1 MLRDSKHLYLDH
13 DFVETGDGWIFGVV
27 SNTHPPGRILA
38 YLKYIP
44 GDGVWTRDGIAYK
57 RVLATY
63 SMREVVQMVESVRKS
78 RPEYVYMDPS
88 TGEEF
93 VYVPVERV
101 VKHYRCE
108 EGLTRILER
117 PVNRVEA
124 VCAELVNQLS
134 SLSGLSYGFF
144 GVSGSLLLRL
154 FNPAA
159 DIDLVVYGG
168 ENFRKVV
175 EASYRLQTEKTLAE
189 NQAILVKN
197 YMAKYPITQ
206 EEAEEL
212 AKRCRTRGIF
222 HGTYYSLHA
231 VRTLREN
238 KRSYG
243 EVTSRYIGVEK
254 TILRITD
261 ASESVF
267 TPAVYGVEDLGGKN
281 VEQLVCYDTTFA
293 GLFNEGEVVEALGKL
308 EKTVD
313 HVENRVYLSLV
324 IGTIRTAD
332 IEYVKPLRSV

>member
-44 GDGVWTRDGIAYK
+44 GNGVWTRDGIAYK
-57 RVLATY
+57 RVLTTY
-63 SMREVVQMVESVRKS
+63 SMREVAQMVENVRRS
-78 RPEYVYMDPS
+78 RPEYIYMDPAN
-88 TGEEF
+88 GEEF

-101 VKHYRCE
+101 MKHYRCE
-108 EGLTRILER
+108 EGLVRILER
-117 PVNRVEA
+117 PLNRVEA

-134 SLSGLSYGFF
+134 SRSGVSIGFF

-154 FNPAA
+154 YNPAA

-189 NQAILVKN
+189 NHAILVKN
-197 YMAKYPITQ
+197 YMTKYPITQ
-206 EEAEEL
+206 EDAEEL
-212 AKRCRTRGIF
+212 AKRCRTRGIYN
-222 HGTYYSLHA
+222 GTPYSLHA
-231 VRTLREN
+231 VKTLREN
-238 KRSYG
+238 KRNYG
-243 EVTSRYIGVEK
+243 EVVSRYIGVEK

-261 ASESVF
+261 TSESMF
-267 TPAVYGVEDLGGKN
+267 TPAVYGVEDIGGKN
-281 VEQLVCYDTTFA
+281 VEQLICYDTTFA
-293 GLFNEGEVVEALGKL
+293 ALFTEGDVVEALGKL
-308 EKTVD
+308 EKTND
-313 HVENRVYLSLV
+313 TIENRVYRSLV
-324 IGTIRTAD
+324 IGTTRTAD